1 MVVLGEQSK
10 LIFKKEEGK
19 METEAMFEKAGR
31 DKLRFNYKGLCT
43 VEDLWDLPVKALD
56 SIYKELKT
64 RLKQQEDSL
73 LEEKNTID
81 KTVQIGIDI
90 ITYIVKN
97 KLDEKKIREDTKI
110 KAERKQKILGI
121 IANKQDTALSEMSID
136 DLTKLVNEL

>member
-1 MVVLGEQSK
+1 
-10 LIFKKEEGK
+10 